1 MACRTLFAVCPTCL
15 CFYKMKKLFWVS
27 PKQLLHDVFDAHRSE
42 LEKLANNSACD
53 IIGLVTF
60 VGRVERV
67 KGKGKGKRC
76 SYLVCCVEVVFD
88 NWKNL
93 FWSVMFTFL
102 GPEKYWTY
110 RWVHAVDGTS
120 DHPFILELFSTSQAE
135 IFSHICPSKS
145 AVSSLL
151 PHCKHASFFKIYPL
165 FHSDL
170 PGLHS
175 DEGLSCGRLV
185 AVPHEQLWDWDVHHR
200 LEQAGTISTW

>member
-1 MACRTLFAVCPTCL
+1 MKSSVETLQINQLLQCAELYLLFVPILQKTTCL

-27 PKQLLHDVFDAHRSE
+27 PKQLLSDVFDAHRSE

-67 KGKGKGKRC
+67 KSKGKGKKC
-76 SYLVCCVEVVFD
+76 SYLVCRLEVVFD

-93 FWSVMFTFL
+93 FWSVLFTFL

-145 AVSSLL
+145 AVSDLL
-151 PHCKHASFFKIYPL
+151 PHCKHASF
-165 FHSDL
+165 
-170 PGLHS
+170 
-175 DEGLSCGRLV
+175 
-185 AVPHEQLWDWDVHHR
+185 
-200 LEQAGTISTW
+200 

>member
-1 MACRTLFAVCPTCL
+1 
-15 CFYKMKKLFWVS
+15 
-27 PKQLLHDVFDAHRSE
+27 
-42 LEKLANNSACD
+42 
-53 IIGLVTF
+53 
-60 VGRVERV
+60 
-67 KGKGKGKRC
+67 
-76 SYLVCCVEVVFD
+76 
-88 NWKNL
+88 
-93 FWSVMFTFL
+93 MFTFL

-151 PHCKHASFFKIYPL
+151 PHCKYASFLKIYPL

-185 AVPHEQLWDWDVHHR
+185 AVPHEQL
-200 LEQAGTISTW
+200 